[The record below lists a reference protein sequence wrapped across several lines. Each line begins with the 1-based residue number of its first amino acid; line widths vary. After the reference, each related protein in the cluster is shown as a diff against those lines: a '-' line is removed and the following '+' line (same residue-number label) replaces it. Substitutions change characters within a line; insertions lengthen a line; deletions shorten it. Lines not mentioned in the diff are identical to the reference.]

1 VSDKAGKRFD
11 LATQGRI
18 CVLCPN
24 MCRYL
29 CPVASVEKT
38 ETTSPRGKATL
49 ALGLRR
55 GEVAFSEGEA
65 AALYHC
71 ATCKI
76 CREWCPSNVDLPE
89 VTRESRERAARE
101 GMAPPAV
108 RNLAERLV
116 RDRSLHGPAVALA
129 AEGASRYRQLVSPG
143 AKVLYF
149 AGCSTAALQPGV
161 VAATLRLF
169 EAAGV
174 KAARLQTE
182 ECCGLPLDVFGF
194 REEAAAFARGLAAA
208 VEAGGYQ
215 TVVSGC
221 PMCTQVMKERY
232 PALGVTLGADV
243 RHVAEYFAGLAE
255 EGALGGAAGKRDGA
269 DTRGAGDAP
278 ADTGNPPGAGDA
290 PGAAGSP
297 AGVVTYH
304 DPCYLGRYQGVY
316 DPPRRLLTGV
326 AGLALV
332 EMERHGEL
340 AACCGGALTTDTV
353 RPGTATSL
361 ASRRSEEAGRTGA
374 GTLVTACPHCL
385 EMLGPAGADRG
396 IAVRDITE
404 VLAERLGVLPRRSA

>member
-1 VSDKAGKRFD
+1 MSDKAGKRFD

-29 CPVASVEKT
+29 CPVASVEKS

-49 ALGLRR
+49 ALGLGR

-89 VTRESRERAARE
+89 VTRELRERAARE
-101 GMAPPAV
+101 GLAPPAV

-116 RDRSLHGPAVALA
+116 RDRSLHGPAAALA
-129 AEGASRYRQLVSPG
+129 AEGLSRYRQLVSPG

-149 AGCSTAALQPGV
+149 AGCSTATLQPRV

-174 KAARLQTE
+174 KVARLQTE
-182 ECCGLPLDVFGF
+182 ECCGLPLDVLGF

-221 PMCTQVMKERY
+221 PMCTQVMKDRY

-255 EGALGGAAGKRDGA
+255 EGG
-269 DTRGAGDAP
+269 
-278 ADTGNPPGAGDA
+278 A
-290 PGAAGSP
+290 PGATGPP

-340 AACCGGALTTDTV
+340 AACCGGAFTTDTV

-361 ASRRSEEAGRTGA
+361 ASRRIEEAGRTGA
-374 GTLVTACPHCL
+374 DTLVTACPHCL
-385 EMLGPAGADRG
+385 EMLGPAGKG
-396 IAVRDITE
+396 LAVRDIAE

>member
-1 VSDKAGKRFD
+1 MSDKAGKRFD

-29 CPVASVEKT
+29 CPVASVEKS

-49 ALGLRR
+49 ALGLGR
-55 GEVAFSEGEA
+55 GEVAFSESEA

-89 VTRESRERAARE
+89 VTRELRERAARE
-101 GMAPPAV
+101 GLAPPAV

-116 RDRSLHGPAVALA
+116 RDRSLHGPAAALA
-129 AEGASRYRQLVSPG
+129 AEGLSRYRQLVSPG

-149 AGCSTAALQPGV
+149 AGCSTATLQPRV

-174 KAARLQTE
+174 KVARLQTE
-182 ECCGLPLDVFGF
+182 ECCGLPLDVLGF

-221 PMCTQVMKERY
+221 PMCTQVMKDRY

-243 RHVAEYFAGLAE
+243 RHVTEYFAGLAE
-255 EGALGGAAGKRDGA
+255 EGALGGPAGKRD
-269 DTRGAGDAP
+269 
-278 ADTGNPPGAGDA
+278 TGNPCAAGDA
-290 PGAAGSP
+290 PGATGPP
-297 AGVVTYH
+297 AGAVTYH

-340 AACCGGALTTDTV
+340 AACCGGAFITDTV

-361 ASRRSEEAGRTGA
+361 ASRRIEEAGRTGV

-396 IAVRDITE
+396 IAVRDIAE

>member
-1 VSDKAGKRFD
+1 MSDKAGKHFD

-29 CPVASVEKT
+29 CPVASVEKS

-49 ALGLRR
+49 ALGLGR

-89 VTRESRERAARE
+89 VTRELRERAARE
-101 GMAPPAV
+101 GLAPPEV

-116 RDRSLHGPAVALA
+116 RDRSLHGPATALA

-149 AGCSTAALQPGV
+149 AGCSTATLQPRV

-174 KAARLQTE
+174 KVARLQTE
-182 ECCGLPLDVFGF
+182 ECCGLPLDVLGF
-194 REEAAAFARGLAAA
+194 RKEAAAFARGLAAA

-221 PMCTQVMKERY
+221 PMCTQVMKDRY

-255 EGALGGAAGKRDGA
+255 EGALGGPAGKRDTGP
-269 DTRGAGDAP
+269 P
-278 ADTGNPPGAGDA
+278 AEA
-290 PGAAGSP
+290 
-297 AGVVTYH
+297 VTYH

-340 AACCGGALTTDTV
+340 AACCGGAFTTDTV

-361 ASRRSEEAGRTGA
+361 ASRRIEEAGRTGA

-396 IAVRDITE
+396 IAVRDLAE

>member
-1 VSDKAGKRFD
+1 MSDKAGKHFD

-29 CPVASVEKT
+29 CPVAAVEKS

-49 ALGLRR
+49 ALGLGR

-89 VTRESRERAARE
+89 VTRELRERAARE
-101 GMAPPAV
+101 GLAPPAV

-116 RDRSLHGPAVALA
+116 RDRSLHGPAAALA
-129 AEGASRYRQLVSPG
+129 AEGLSRYRQLVSPG

-149 AGCSTAALQPGV
+149 AGCSTATLQPRV

-174 KAARLQTE
+174 KVARLQTE
-182 ECCGLPLDVFGF
+182 ECCGLPLDVLGF

-221 PMCTQVMKERY
+221 PMCTQVMKDRY

-255 EGALGGAAGKRDGA
+255 EG
-269 DTRGAGDAP
+269 
-278 ADTGNPPGAGDA
+278 DA
-290 PGAAGSP
+290 PGSTGPP
-297 AGVVTYH
+297 AGAVTYH

-326 AGLALV
+326 AGLAVV

-340 AACCGGALTTDTV
+340 AACCGGAFITDTV

-361 ASRRSEEAGRTGA
+361 ASRRIEEAGRTGA

-385 EMLGPAGADRG
+385 EMLGPAGEDRG
-396 IAVRDITE
+396 IAVRDIAE
-404 VLAERLGVLPRRSA
+404 VLAERLDVLPRRSA

>member
-29 CPVASVEKT
+29 CPVASVEKI

-49 ALGLRR
+49 ALGLGR
-55 GEVAFSEGEA
+55 GEIAFSEGEA

-89 VTRESRERAARE
+89 VTRELRERAARE
-101 GMAPPAV
+101 GLAPPAV

-116 RDRSLHGPAVALA
+116 RDRSLHGPAAALA
-129 AEGASRYRQLVSPG
+129 AEGLSRYRQLVSPG

-149 AGCSTAALQPGV
+149 AGCSTATLQPRV

-174 KAARLQTE
+174 KVARLQTE
-182 ECCGLPLDVFGF
+182 ECCGLPLDVLGF

-255 EGALGGAAGKRDGA
+255 EGALGGPAGKRD
-269 DTRGAGDAP
+269 AG
-278 ADTGNPPGAGDA
+278 PPV
-290 PGAAGSP
+290 
-297 AGVVTYH
+297 GVVTYH

-340 AACCGGALTTDTV
+340 AACCGGAFTTDTV

-361 ASRRSEEAGRTGA
+361 ASRRIEEAGRTGA

-396 IAVRDITE
+396 IAVRDIAE

>member
-1 VSDKAGKRFD
+1 MSDKAGQRFD

-29 CPVASVEKT
+29 CPVASVEKS

-49 ALGLRR
+49 ALGLGR
-55 GEVAFSEGEA
+55 GEVAFSESEA

-76 CREWCPSNVDLPE
+76 CREWCPSDVDLPE
-89 VTRESRERAARE
+89 VTRELRERAARE
-101 GMAPPAV
+101 GLAPPAV

-116 RDRSLHGPAVALA
+116 RDRSLHGPAAALA
-129 AEGASRYRQLVSPG
+129 AEGLSRYRQLVSPG

-149 AGCSTAALQPGV
+149 AGCSTATLQPRV

-174 KAARLQTE
+174 KVARLQTE
-182 ECCGLPLDVFGF
+182 ECCGLPLDVLGF

-221 PMCTQVMKERY
+221 PMCTQVMKDRY

-243 RHVAEYFAGLAE
+243 RHVTEYFAGLAE
-255 EGALGGAAGKRDGA
+255 EGALGGPAGKRD
-269 DTRGAGDAP
+269 
-278 ADTGNPPGAGDA
+278 TGSPRAAGDA
-290 PGAAGSP
+290 PGATGRP

-340 AACCGGALTTDTV
+340 AACCGGAFTTDTV

-361 ASRRSEEAGRTGA
+361 ASRRIEEAGRTGA

-396 IAVRDITE
+396 IAVRDIAE
-404 VLAERLGVLPRRSA
+404 VLAERLDVLPCRSA

>member
-1 VSDKAGKRFD
+1 MSDKAGKHFD

-29 CPVASVEKT
+29 CPVAAVEKS

-49 ALGLRR
+49 ALGLGR
-55 GEVAFSEGEA
+55 GEIVFSESEA

-89 VTRESRERAARE
+89 VTRELRERAARE
-101 GMAPPAV
+101 GLAPPAV

-116 RDRSLHGPAVALA
+116 RDRSLHGPAAALA
-129 AEGASRYRQLVSPG
+129 AEGLSRYRQLVSPG

-149 AGCSTAALQPGV
+149 AGCSTATLQPNV

-174 KAARLQTE
+174 KVARLQTE
-182 ECCGLPLDVFGF
+182 ECCGLPLDVLGF
-194 REEAAAFARGLAAA
+194 REEAAVFARGLAAA
-208 VEAGGYQ
+208 VMAGGYQ

-221 PMCTQVMKERY
+221 PMCTQVMKDRY

-243 RHVAEYFAGLAE
+243 RHVTEYFAGLAE
-255 EGALGGAAGKRDGA
+255 EGALGGPAGKRD
-269 DTRGAGDAP
+269 
-278 ADTGNPPGAGDA
+278 TGP
-290 PGAAGSP
+290 P
-297 AGVVTYH
+297 AGAVTYH

-340 AACCGGALTTDTV
+340 AACCGGAFTTDTV

-361 ASRRSEEAGRTGA
+361 ASRRIEEAGRTGA

-396 IAVRDITE
+396 IAVRDIAE

>member
-29 CPVASVEKT
+29 CPVASVEKI

-49 ALGLRR
+49 ALGLGR
-55 GEVAFSEGEA
+55 GEIAFSEGEA

-89 VTRESRERAARE
+89 VTRELRERAARE

-108 RNLAERLV
+108 RNLAERLI
-116 RDRSLHGPAVALA
+116 RDRSLHGPAAALA

-149 AGCSTAALQPGV
+149 AGCSTATLQPRV

-174 KAARLQTE
+174 KVARLQTE
-182 ECCGLPLDVFGF
+182 ECCGLPLDVLGF

-221 PMCTQVMKERY
+221 PMCTQVMKDRY
-232 PALGVTLGADV
+232 PALGVTLRADV

-255 EGALGGAAGKRDGA
+255 EGALGGPAGKRD
-269 DTRGAGDAP
+269 AG
-278 ADTGNPPGAGDA
+278 PPV
-290 PGAAGSP
+290 
-297 AGVVTYH
+297 GVVTYH

-340 AACCGGALTTDTV
+340 AACCGGAFTTDTV

-361 ASRRSEEAGRTGA
+361 ASRRIEEAGRTGA

-385 EMLGPAGADRG
+385 EMLGPAGKG
-396 IAVRDITE
+396 LAVRDIAE
-404 VLAERLGVLPRRSA
+404 ALAERLGVLPRRSA

>member
-1 VSDKAGKRFD
+1 MSDKAGKRFD

-29 CPVASVEKT
+29 CPVASVEKI

-49 ALGLRR
+49 ALGLGR
-55 GEVAFSEGEA
+55 GEIAFSEGEA

-89 VTRESRERAARE
+89 VTRELRERAARE

-108 RNLAERLV
+108 RNLAERLI
-116 RDRSLHGPAVALA
+116 RDRSLHGPATTLA

-149 AGCSTAALQPGV
+149 AGCSTATLQPRV

-174 KAARLQTE
+174 KVARLQTE
-182 ECCGLPLDVFGF
+182 ECCGLPLDVLGF

-243 RHVAEYFAGLAE
+243 HHVAEYFAGLAE
-255 EGALGGAAGKRDGA
+255 EGALGGPAGKRDD

-278 ADTGNPPGAGDA
+278 
-290 PGAAGSP
+290 GAASP
-297 AGVVTYH
+297 PAAAVTYH

-340 AACCGGALTTDTV
+340 AACCGGAITTDTV

-361 ASRRSEEAGRTGA
+361 ASRRIEEAGRTGA

-385 EMLGPAGADRG
+385 EMLGPAGKG
-396 IAVRDITE
+396 LAVRDIAE
-404 VLAERLGVLPRRSA
+404 ALAERLGVLPRRSA

>member
-1 VSDKAGKRFD
+1 MSDKAGKRFD

-29 CPVASVEKT
+29 CPVASVEKI

-49 ALGLRR
+49 ALGLGR
-55 GEVAFSEGEA
+55 GEIAFSEGEA

-89 VTRESRERAARE
+89 VTRELRERAARE
-101 GMAPPAV
+101 GLAPPAV

-116 RDRSLHGPAVALA
+116 RDRSLHGPAAALA
-129 AEGASRYRQLVSPG
+129 AEGLSRYRQLVSPG

-149 AGCSTAALQPGV
+149 AGCSTATLQPRV

-174 KAARLQTE
+174 KVARLQTE
-182 ECCGLPLDVFGF
+182 ECCGLPLDVLGF

-221 PMCTQVMKERY
+221 PMCTQVMKDRY

-243 RHVAEYFAGLAE
+243 RHVTEYFAGLAE
-255 EGALGGAAGKRDGA
+255 EGALGGPAGKRD
-269 DTRGAGDAP
+269 
-278 ADTGNPPGAGDA
+278 TGP
-290 PGAAGSP
+290 P
-297 AGVVTYH
+297 AGAVTYH

-340 AACCGGALTTDTV
+340 AACCGGAFTTDTV

-361 ASRRSEEAGRTGA
+361 ASRRIEEAGRTGA

-396 IAVRDITE
+396 IAVRDIAE

>member
-1 VSDKAGKRFD
+1 MSDKAGKHFD

-29 CPVASVEKT
+29 CPVAAVEKS

-49 ALGLRR
+49 ALGLGR

-89 VTRESRERAARE
+89 VTRELRERAARE
-101 GMAPPAV
+101 GLAPPAV

-116 RDRSLHGPAVALA
+116 RDRSLHGPAAALA
-129 AEGASRYRQLVSPG
+129 AEGLSRYRQLVSPG

-149 AGCSTAALQPGV
+149 AGCSTATLQPRV

-174 KAARLQTE
+174 KVARLQTE
-182 ECCGLPLDVFGF
+182 ECCGLPLDVLGF

-221 PMCTQVMKERY
+221 PMCTQVMKDRY

-243 RHVAEYFAGLAE
+243 RHVTEYFAGLAE
-255 EGALGGAAGKRDGA
+255 EGA
-269 DTRGAGDAP
+269 AP
-278 ADTGNPPGAGDA
+278 GDTGPPAEA
-290 PGAAGSP
+290 
-297 AGVVTYH
+297 VTYH

-340 AACCGGALTTDTV
+340 AACCGGAFTTDTV

-361 ASRRSEEAGRTGA
+361 ASRRIEEAGRTGA

-396 IAVRDITE
+396 IAVRDIAE
-404 VLAERLGVLPRRSA
+404 VLVERLGVLPRRSA

>member
-1 VSDKAGKRFD
+1 VSDKAGKHFD

-29 CPVASVEKT
+29 CPVAAVEKS

-49 ALGLRR
+49 ALGLGR

-89 VTRESRERAARE
+89 VTRELRERAARE
-101 GMAPPAV
+101 GLAPPAV

-116 RDRSLHGPAVALA
+116 RDRSLHGPAAAPA

-149 AGCSTAALQPGV
+149 AGCSTATLQPRV

-174 KAARLQTE
+174 KVARLQTE
-182 ECCGLPLDVFGF
+182 ECCGLPLDVLGF
-194 REEAAAFARGLAAA
+194 REEAAVFARGLATA

-232 PALGVTLGADV
+232 PALGVTLGAEV

-255 EGALGGAAGKRDGA
+255 EGAMGGPAGKRD
-269 DTRGAGDAP
+269 
-278 ADTGNPPGAGDA
+278 TGKPRAAGDA
-290 PGAAGSP
+290 PGDTGPP
-297 AGVVTYH
+297 AGAVTYH

-340 AACCGGALTTDTV
+340 AACCGGAFTTDTV

-361 ASRRSEEAGRTGA
+361 ASRRIEEAGRTGA
-374 GTLVTACPHCL
+374 GALVTACPHCL

-396 IAVRDITE
+396 IAVRDIAE